1 MKGPASF
8 SVVLGDFRCDVAR
21 REIQASSGNSDSANC
36 PGYEAVKDLVKQE
49 SVRKCPRSFLGQNLF
64 HSVAFFPLARRI
76 MVYFRR
82 MSEVW
87 FPYGAAAWLAQL
99 TERRSARIRTKTRRS
114 RLTALSLICSCGT

>member
-1 MKGPASF
+1 MSEGPSL
-8 SVVLGDFRCDVAR
+8 VLSRPR
-21 REIQASSGNSDSANC
+21 RFQMCRYIQASSGNSDSANC
-36 PGYEAVKDLVKQE
+36 PGYEAVKDLAKQE
-49 SVRKCPRSFLGQNLF
+49 SVRKCPRSFLDQNLF

-76 MVYFRR
+76 MVYFQR

>member
-36 PGYEAVKDLVKQE
+36 PGYEAVKDLAKQE
-49 SVRKCPRSFLGQNLF
+49 SVRKCLRSFLDQNLF

-76 MVYFRR
+76 MVYFQR

-99 TERRSARIRTKTRRS
+99 RERRLVSSVKRAPV
-114 RLTALSLICSCGT
+114 CSDKDENP